1 MTQDKT
7 YPTPWN
13 RTLGRNSV
21 DIIADANGE
30 EVVRDSSYITGETTL
45 DIIVAAVNSH
55 AELVAACNAVL
66 TDWHSKPRNMD
77 KKEPAYLQQCRDALY
92 YIHNPK
98 PKG

>member
-1 MTQDKT
+1 MRQNQTHS
-7 YPTPWN
+7 PTPWDGWQQEEEEQI
-13 RTLGRNSV
+13 R
-21 DIIADANGE
+21 DANGN
-30 EVVRDSSYITGETTL
+30 VVVSVFGYNGEANAHY
-45 DIIVAAVNSH
+45 IVAAVNSH